1 MARQSHYEMYIE
13 MKDCRGSTVEIEVFL
28 GEVNSSKYFVAIK
41 TE

>member
-1 MARQSHYEMYIE
+1 

-41 TE
+41 TSNLHQTLKHF